1 MAVVVRSGGG
11 LYAYERALARA
22 GLTPVAG
29 ADEAGRG
36 ACAGPLVAA
45 ATILS
50 ERKSH
55 RITGLRD
62 SKLLTERAR
71 EELYEEILAKAVA
84 VSWVEVSPA
93 ECDTLGMHVADITA
107 LRRAVLRLGTQPAFV
122 ITDGFPVDGL
132 GVGGVGMWKGDQVAA
147 CVAAASI
154 VAKVTRD
161 RIMKAYEADYP
172 GYDFAVHKGYCT
184 PLHQDR
190 LDSLG
195 PCDIH
200 RMRWDNVKR
209 ATRVEQP

>member
-36 ACAGPLVAA
+36 ACAGPMVAA

-50 ERKSH
+50 ERKSQQ
-55 RITGLRD
+55 ITGLRD

-71 EELYEEILAKAVA
+71 EELYAEILEKAVA
-84 VSWVEVSPA
+84 VAWVEVSPA
-93 ECDTLGMHVADITA
+93 ECDALGMHVADITA
-107 LRRAVLRLGTQPAFV
+107 LRRAVLRLSTPPAFV

-154 VAKVTRD
+154 IAKVTRD
-161 RIMKAYEADYP
+161 RIMRAYETEYP
-172 GYDFAVHKGYCT
+172 GYDFAIHKGYCT
-184 PLHQDR
+184 PLHQSR
-190 LDSLG
+190 LESLG

-209 ATRVEQP
+209 ATRLDQP

>member
-1 MAVVVRSGGG
+1 M
-11 LYAYERALARA
+11 
-22 GLTPVAG
+22 
-29 ADEAGRG
+29 
-36 ACAGPLVAA
+36 VAA

-50 ERKSH
+50 DRKSRH
-55 RITGLRD
+55 ITGLRD

-84 VSWVEVSPA
+84 VAWVEVSAA
-93 ECDTLGMHVADITA
+93 ECDALGMHVADITA
-107 LRRAVLRLGTQPAFV
+107 LRRAVLRLGTPPAFV

-172 GYDFAVHKGYCT
+172 GYEFAVHKGYCT

-209 ATRVEQP
+209 ATKVEQP